1 MTTIPITLIIAIAAV
16 FIGVLVVAAFVSH
29 AAMERRTP
37 ERQRL
42 RQLTAPASE
51 RQLVRTEKDLVVNED
66 AEVMRVKTF
75 VPKSPKDISRLRR
88 RLMRAGYRTVPP
100 VVIYFW
106 AEITLPLVLGLGTLL
121 FLGIQS
127 GWLLAAFLAVVG
139 YLTPGLVLARLIA
152 ARKQELQN
160 GLPDALDLLIVCV
173 EAGSSLDQGV
183 LKTSEELYVSYPMLA
198 DELRTLNIEVR
209 AGKPRIEA
217 FRNLATRTG
226 LDDVRALVAML
237 VQTDRFGTSIAEA
250 LRTLAQTLRTKRR
263 QRAEE
268 RAAKIGVK
276 LVFPLVFFL
285 FPAFYVVTLGPA
297 IIQFVRVFFGQ
308 VVGGPAGGPHQLD
321 S

>member
-29 AAMERRTP
+29 AVMERRTP

-42 RQLTAPASE
+42 RQLTAPDSE
-51 RQLVRTEKDLVVNED
+51 RQLVRTEKALVVNED

-75 VPKSPKDISRLRR
+75 VPKSPKDIGRLRR

-121 FLGIQS
+121 FMGIQS

-183 LKTSEELYVSYPMLA
+183 LKTSEELYVSYPKLA

-308 VVGGPAGGPHQLD
+308 VVNGP
-321 S
+321 

>member
-1 MTTIPITLIIAIAAV
+1 MASIPITLIIAIAAV
-16 FIGVLVVAAFVSH
+16 FIGVLVVVAASSN
-29 AAMERRTP
+29 ALLERRAP

-42 RQLTAPASE
+42 RQLTVPMAEQPLI
-51 RQLVRTEKDLVVNED
+51 QQEKALVVNED
-66 AEVMRVKTF
+66 AEVKRAKTY
-75 VPKSPKDISRLRR
+75 VPKSPKEISRLRR
-88 RLMRAGYRTVPP
+88 RLMRAGYRTLPP
-100 VVIYFW
+100 MVIYFW
-106 AEITLPLVLGLGTLL
+106 SEVLLPVVLGLGALW
-121 FLGIQS
+121 FFGIQG
-127 GWLLAAFLAVVG
+127 GWLIAAFLAVLG
-139 YLTPGLVLARLIA
+139 YLAPGLMLARLIEV
-152 ARKQELQN
+152 RKQELQN

-183 LKTSEELYVSYPMLA
+183 LKTSEELYVSYPALA
-198 DELRTLNIEVR
+198 DELKTLNIEVR

-237 VQTDRFGTSIAEA
+237 VQTDRFGTSIAQA

-308 VVGGPAGGPHQLD
+308 VVQ
-321 S
+321 

>member
-1 MTTIPITLIIAIAAV
+1 MASIPITLIIAIAAV
-16 FIGVLVVAAFVSH
+16 FIGVLVVVAASSN
-29 AAMERRTP
+29 ALLERRAP

-42 RQLTAPASE
+42 RQLTVPVADQP
-51 RQLVRTEKDLVVNED
+51 LVQEDKTLVVNED
-66 AEVMRVKTF
+66 AEVRRAKTY
-75 VPKSPKDISRLRR
+75 VPKSPKEISRLRR
-88 RLMRAGYRTVPP
+88 RLMRAGYRTLPP
-100 VVIYFW
+100 LVIYFW
-106 AEITLPLVLGLGTLL
+106 AEVLLPIVLALGALW
-121 FLGIQS
+121 FFGIQG
-127 GWLLAAFLAVVG
+127 GWLIAAFLAVLG
-139 YLTPGLVLARLIA
+139 YLAPGLILARLIEV
-152 ARKQELQN
+152 RKRELQN

-183 LKTSEELYVSYPMLA
+183 LKTSEELYVSYPALA
-198 DELRTLNIEVR
+198 DELKTLNIEVR

-237 VQTDRFGTSIAEA
+237 VQTDRFGTSIAQA

-308 VVGGPAGGPHQLD
+308 VVQGP
-321 S
+321 

>member
-16 FIGVLVVAAFVSH
+16 FIGVLVVVAATSTAVL
-29 AAMERRTP
+29 ARRAP

-42 RQLTAPASE
+42 RELTVPTAAEP
-51 RQLVRTEKDLVVNED
+51 LVQKEKALVVNDD
-66 AEVMRVKTF
+66 AEVRRVKTF

-106 AEITLPLVLGLGTLL
+106 AEILLPVVLGLSALWFFGL
-121 FLGIQS
+121 QS
-127 GWLLAAFLAVVG
+127 GWLIAAFVAVLG
-139 YLTPGLVLARLIA
+139 YLVPGLTLAHLISK
-152 ARKQELQN
+152 RKQELQN

-183 LKTSEELYVSYPMLA
+183 LKTSEELYVSYPSLA
-198 DELRTLNIEVR
+198 DELKTLNIEVR

-237 VQTDRFGTSIAEA
+237 VQTDRFGTSVAQA
-250 LRTLAQTLRTKRR
+250 LRTLAETLRTKRR

-268 RAAKIGVK
+268 KAAKIGVK

-308 VVGGPAGGPHQLD
+308 VVQGP
-321 S
+321 

>member
-1 MTTIPITLIIAIAAV
+1 MATIPITLIIAIAAV
-16 FIGVLVVAAFVSH
+16 FIGVLVVVAATSTAVL
-29 AAMERRTP
+29 ERRAP

-42 RQLTAPASE
+42 RQLTVPTAVDQPLIQQEKA
-51 RQLVRTEKDLVVNED
+51 LVTNED
-66 AEVMRVKTF
+66 AEVRRVKTY

-88 RLMRAGYRTVPP
+88 RLMRAGYRSAPP

-106 AEITLPLVLGLGTLL
+106 AELLLPVVLGLSALW
-121 FLGIQS
+121 FFGIQG
-127 GWLLAAFLAVVG
+127 GWLIAAFLAVVG
-139 YLTPGLVLARLIA
+139 YLAPGLILARLIEM
-152 ARKQELQN
+152 RKQELQN

-183 LKTSEELYVSYPMLA
+183 LKTSEELYVSYPALA
-198 DELRTLNIEVR
+198 DELKTLNIEVR
-209 AGKPRIEA
+209 AGKPRLEA
-217 FRNLATRTG
+217 FRNLSTRTG

-237 VQTDRFGTSIAEA
+237 VQTDRFGTSVAQA

-268 RAAKIGVK
+268 KAAKIGVK

-308 VVGGPAGGPHQLD
+308 VVQ
-321 S
+321 

>member
-1 MTTIPITLIIAIAAV
+1 MATIPITLIIAIAAV
-16 FIGVLVVAAFVSH
+16 FIGVLVVAAFASH
-29 AAMERRTP
+29 AVMERRTP
-37 ERQRL
+37 QRQRM
-42 RQLTAPASE
+42 RQLTAPATE
-51 RQLVRTEKDLVVNED
+51 RQLVRTEKALVVNED

-75 VPKSPKDISRLRR
+75 VPKSPKDIGRLRR
-88 RLMRAGYRTVPP
+88 RLMRAGYRTIPP

-308 VVGGPAGGPHQLD
+308 VVNGP
-321 S
+321 

>member
-29 AAMERRTP
+29 AVMERRTP

-42 RQLTAPASE
+42 RQLTAPAAE

-308 VVGGPAGGPHQLD
+308 VVGGP
-321 S
+321 

>member
-1 MTTIPITLIIAIAAV
+1 MATIPITLIIAIAAV
-16 FIGVLVVAAFVSH
+16 FIGVLAVAAFASH
-29 AAMERRTP
+29 AVLERRTP

-42 RQLTAPASE
+42 RQLTTPDSE
-51 RQLVRTEKDLVVNED
+51 RQLVRTEKALVVNED

-75 VPKSPKDISRLRR
+75 VPKSPKDIGRLRR

-121 FLGIQS
+121 FMGIQS

-173 EAGSSLDQGV
+173 EAGSSLDRGV
-183 LKTSEELYVSYPMLA
+183 LKTSEELYVSYPKLA

-226 LDDVRALVAML
+226 VDDVRALVAML

-308 VVGGPAGGPHQLD
+308 VVNGP
-321 S
+321 

>member
-29 AAMERRTP
+29 AVMERRTP

-51 RQLVRTEKDLVVNED
+51 RQLRTEKDLVVNED
-66 AEVMRVKTF
+66 AEVMRVKTY

-152 ARKQELQN
+152 ARKQELRN

-183 LKTSEELYVSYPMLA
+183 LKTSEELYVSYPKLA
-198 DELRTLNIEVR
+198 DEFRTLNIEVR

-285 FPAFYVVTLGPA
+285 FQRWSP
-297 IIQFVRVFFGQ
+297 IFGQ
-308 VVGGPAGGPHQLD
+308 VVKVESRSDRRNLECHERDGATRL